1 MGILD
6 ILNEKKEAAA
16 PPSSDQAKSLQ
27 FLSAHTG
34 KIESIKQL
42 VGQPPAP
49 GCAWFLWTLN
59 SFNAFTFIP
68 YLLKEHGVIERLTIT
83 TYTINRRISD
93 ALFRLMDTG
102 KVHHLTLF
110 ISESL
115 KFRMPK
121 VVDHLEVLHRQ
132 KPEMLQIIYAW
143 NHSKIALAQCG
154 QQHYVIEGSG
164 NWSENARHEQYVFLN
179 SAEVYQFRLDA
190 ITASLCTPPEGS
202 PPQSPLPKS
211 TDHE

>member
-6 ILNEKKEAAA
+6 LLNDKKEAAA

-27 FLSAHTG
+27 FLSAHSAR
-34 KIESIKQL
+34 IESIKQL

-68 YLLKEHGVIERLTIT
+68 YLLKEHGAIERLTIT
-83 TYTINRRISD
+83 TYTINRRIAD

-121 VVDHLEVLHRQ
+121 VVDHLAVLQAQRPH
-132 KPEMLQIIYAW
+132 MLSIIYAW
-143 NHSKIALAQCG
+143 NHSKVALALCG
-154 QQHYVIEGSG
+154 EHHYVIEGSG
-164 NWSENARHEQYVFLN
+164 NWSENARHEQYLFLN
-179 SAEVYQFRLDA
+179 SAEVYQFRLDS
-190 ITASLCTPPEGS
+190 ITASLCTPQEAIE
-202 PPQSPLPKS
+202 PLSQALKS
-211 TDHE
+211 TDDE